1 MVIEVKHRTSV
12 CKMTRWFVGGA
23 FLCSGCPSLE
33 TPADRAPVLVAAPPG
48 PCTRLAA
55 QTLGVPRAVSVIGVF
70 SGVHLC
76 FCILLLAISAAHRDC
91 RAFHRAQRGHMLYHN
106 DVRIYIARQNIQSVL
121 GRSVLQRS
129 RRVCDWTD
137 GAPVTAR
144 RRISGR

>member
-76 FCILLLAISAAHRDC
+76 FCSLSLAISAA
-91 RAFHRAQRGHMLYHN
+91 
-106 DVRIYIARQNIQSVL
+106 RIGTAGPFIARSADICCIITMYEYILHARTYNQYS
-121 GRSVLQRS
+121 
-129 RRVCDWTD
+129 
-137 GAPVTAR
+137 GAPFCSDRGVCAIGRTAPP
-144 RRISGR
+144 